1 MANKK
6 QEYEVLAPKK
16 RVEPN
21 TDQFNLFEYLC
32 QPPSKRKNWINPGFR
47 NRYDPKPEAK
57 VCG

>member
-16 RVEPN
+16 RSEPN
-21 TDQFNLFEYLC
+21 TDQFNLLEYLR